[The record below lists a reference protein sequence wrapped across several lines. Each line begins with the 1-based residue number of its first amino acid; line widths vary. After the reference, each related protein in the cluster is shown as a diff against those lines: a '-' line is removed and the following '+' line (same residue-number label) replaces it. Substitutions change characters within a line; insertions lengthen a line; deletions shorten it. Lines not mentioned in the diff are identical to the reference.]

1 MCANLF
7 ALLCCISALATLS
20 KAVAVIL
27 LLAGFLSLCI
37 YATKTNTFLKKWGGP
52 IAVSIVLASV
62 YVVFFRGCLAETAL
76 GERSL
81 LVRSQYFVGGLEIA
95 GTHLLGVGPAG
106 IQDAW
111 LGVRPESATEIIRST
126 HNIVID
132 WLTSYGILALCWI
145 TILVK
150 LLWNAGKRL
159 SIQDRSDKRQ
169 ILAAGIGVAAIVL
182 VVDAQIDLIMFDLG
196 STLFAFCLLGLAGA
210 YTDIRTRRKGID
222 LCISVVPF
230 VMASV
235 IFYCGYAPLAH
246 DESLQRNA
254 AISMINGDQVAEV
267 ASILA
272 EQSVTDQSTL
282 IAVKLYMSVDD
293 KNAATTILKDA
304 IPTSSVW
311 LAWRTLHITKRAGMQ
326 IAFVGIGVVMF
337 ISSIVVGNRLTED
350 GPIEWAYYT
359 PEILQESLDA
369 GDTVVLEFTAEWCLN
384 CKLLESTVLHSSR
397 VVEAFESEHVF
408 PIKIDLTGNNVDG
421 NALLHKVGGLRIPLL
436 IILGPNGVEVFRGD
450 FYTVDQVLHAIAISQ
465 GAD

>member
-1 MCANLF
+1 M
-7 ALLCCISALATLS
+7 LC
-20 KAVAVIL
+20 
-27 LLAGFLSLCI
+27 
-37 YATKTNTFLKKWGGP
+37 
-52 IAVSIVLASV
+52 
-62 YVVFFRGCLAETAL
+62 FFRGCLAETAL

-311 LAWRTLHITKRAGMQ
+311 FMRSKAALLQKDAVFAAQKLVSIDPNGLQSALVLADAYWNSGDMVEAKQAYYRVLHLNHRYQNDPPRTLSKSR
-326 IAFVGIGVVMF
+326 
-337 ISSIVVGNRLTED
+337 IVLINQRL
-350 GPIEWAYYT
+350 
-359 PEILQESLDA
+359 
-369 GDTVVLEFTAEWCLN
+369 V
-384 CKLLESTVLHSSR
+384 K
-397 VVEAFESEHVF
+397 
-408 PIKIDLTGNNVDG
+408 
-421 NALLHKVGGLRIPLL
+421 
-436 IILGPNGVEVFRGD
+436 
-450 FYTVDQVLHAIAISQ
+450 SQ
-465 GAD
+465 